1 MRIVSAFIVLGVVG
15 CAATPTLSPSAG
27 VQQTTAINQAWAACQ
42 LQAMQVVPVGERV
55 ISGPILANLERNK
68 MARLCMQA
76 AGYQMW

>member
-1 MRIVSAFIVLGVVG
+1 MRLVAAFIVLGVVG
-15 CAATPTLSPSAG
+15 CAASPTLSPSAG

-42 LQAMQVVPVGERV
+42 LQAMQAVPSREGL

-76 AGYQMW
+76 AGYQMQ